1 MCGDYGTC
9 SILTTY
15 QGQTYGQ
22 CECIYGYAGDFCDTL
37 FVDNYVSK
45 SYFLILSNLAILPA
59 AAISF
64 VKSLY
69 VESFLFFSLG
79 IISSFYHAC
88 DIKWLCVVDYE
99 YLQKLDFVFSFNSIL
114 LCLFHLSGIRPRRK
128 AVMQLVGFTLL
139 VVLIA
144 VNPTTMTNWFI
155 IGGIGG
161 GQLLIAWTT
170 YFIMARVIMG
180 RRTKLRKIIFS
191 FFFLSDNFYLP
202 ILFLGS
208 VFWIAAVVCW
218 FLKKGPSYWMEHSLW
233 HIFAMS
239 AAGALMAC
247 RKGHRYK
254 LLDANGVDTLP
265 RVLSPISKRPF
276 FGENDELKPCG
287 NSCVVSPSPRM
298 VIPASTTPILNSSL
312 NIDIPLPSHPHS
324 P

>member
-1 MCGDYGTC
+1 MGDYRMNRQWEHLLVLQTTACPKNMCGDYGTC
-9 SILTTY
+9 TILTTY

-64 VKSLY
+64 VRSLY
-69 VESFLFFSLG
+69 
-79 IISSFYHAC
+79 
-88 DIKWLCVVDYE
+88 VDYE

-208 VFWIAAVVCW
+208 AFWIAAVVCW

-276 FGENDELKPCG
+276 FGDNDELKPCG
-287 NSCVVSPSPRM
+287 NSSYLLFLSGE
-298 VIPASTTPILNSSL
+298 
-312 NIDIPLPSHPHS
+312 
-324 P
+324 